1 MFTLITY
8 IYNVI
13 NITDGGIPTEA
24 GTQATLQ
31 HVLVFFTGADREPP
45 LGFPTKASL
54 EFLKAGDVLATASTC
69 DLILRVPTAFHNN
82 YSRFKE
88 MMVESLISGLGFGVV

>member
-1 MFTLITY
+1 MNPWEGKNLIVYATSIILIPTSF
-8 IYNVI
+8 IYNSYRDSNHLHNII
-13 NITDGGIPTEA
+13 NVTDGGIPTEA
-24 GTQATLQ
+24 GTQVTLQ

-69 DLILRVPTAFHNN
+69 DLIL
-82 YSRFKE
+82 
-88 MMVESLISGLGFGVV
+88 